1 MLQEFVRT
9 GPLREITS
17 YPAWA
22 QEVVHESTPALDA
35 VLTHELVSQM
45 RDGKLASKAAR
56 RFLLSGWQTV
66 EQFPQFMA
74 MSLTKV
80 RYGRSAGE
88 DKARRYLCRN
98 ILVEQR
104 HAEQWVDWA
113 SAHDLTLDEL
123 RHKKQPPEAHA
134 LSHWCGHVCVRDSLA
149 VAMAATNYAVE
160 GITGQWT
167 SIVCSSQ
174 TYELTFAPEIR
185 TSAMRWLRV
194 HAHYDDA
201 HPWEA
206 IEIVAMLLGTNPAPR
221 DIDAIRA
228 AITNSYEY
236 TRMVFDYCLE

>member
-1 MLQEFVRT
+1 
-9 GPLREITS
+9 
-17 YPAWA
+17 
-22 QEVVHESTPALDA
+22 
-35 VLTHELVSQM
+35 
-45 RDGKLASKAAR
+45 
-56 RFLLSGWQTV
+56 
-66 EQFPQFMA
+66 
-74 MSLTKV
+74 
-80 RYGRSAGE
+80 
-88 DKARRYLCRN
+88 
-98 ILVEQR
+98 
-104 HAEQWVDWA
+104 
-113 SAHDLTLDEL
+113 
-123 RHKKQPPEAHA
+123 
-134 LSHWCGHVCVRDSLA
+134 
-149 VAMAATNYAVE
+149 MAATNYAVE